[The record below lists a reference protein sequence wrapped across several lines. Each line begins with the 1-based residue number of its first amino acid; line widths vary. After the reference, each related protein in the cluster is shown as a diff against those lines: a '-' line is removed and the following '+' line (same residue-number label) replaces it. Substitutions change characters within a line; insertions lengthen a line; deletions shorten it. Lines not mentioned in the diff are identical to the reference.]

1 MESNRPILNYI
12 TLVLKSQVLQR
23 WGRRSG
29 AVFALVLSVA
39 FSLVGQVVMNEAV
52 YAVNTDNFY
61 FSDFTADY
69 YLSKD
74 AEGVSHLR
82 VVEQLTAEFPDFNQ
96 NKGIRREIP
105 FANQGGINTVLPNL
119 TRNDIKVLRNGE
131 PEPIWDINRNGD
143 YYAVETGTDDYV
155 LGTQVYTLEY
165 EFEKVVTDFGSHQE
179 LYWDTNGTGWM
190 QRFDKVTARVHFDDD
205 VEAAFT
211 GESSCYVGSYGES
224 GMDRCTSFE
233 ISDGME
239 FTAQN
244 LAPYENLTFEVEF
257 KPGTFTVP
265 EPENDY
271 TMVIALVIVT
281 VGCGAFLGYRLMKY
295 QKIAQKIKEYKG
307 IFVAPQYQPHSDYSL
322 AEMAEIYLGKKKDV
336 KVGILLDL
344 IVKKKVELHKK
355 GDEGIN
361 IKHRWALVVKDTDIR
376 EEGMVVLEILANK
389 LIIKPGDVIELE
401 SRTATTML
409 RELGK
414 QFDRVVSDDLK
425 EAGLVTGKYKIGNTG
440 SLNAVSGLFSS
451 VMATFMT
458 AFIIVMLIAGLTDGV
473 ALDTG
478 IVVRKNM
485 VFGVPAVIIMAVM
498 VFTTIT
504 VAFWTGKR
512 TRVIGE
518 VTTKGMEA
526 SKYMEGLKL
535 YIKMAETDRMKMLQ
549 SVKGVDTT
557 PEGIVKL
564 YEKLLPYAAV
574 FGLEESWM
582 NEMKEF
588 CNAKEVVEPDYLMT
602 GIAVS
607 QLSRTMRSAAG
618 YASSSGHTIAG
629 GGSYSSSS
637 SGGGGGGFSGGGG
650 GGGGGGGR

>member
-1 MESNRPILNYI
+1 MKRFGI
-12 TLVLKSQVLQR
+12 TLFSIMFVLVCQVYVGV
-23 WGRRSG
+23 GRAS
-29 AVFALVLSVA
+29 AVD
-39 FSLVGQVVMNEAV
+39 
-52 YAVNTDNFY
+52 TDNFY

-74 AEGVSHLR
+74 TNGISHLR
-82 VVEQLTAEFPDFNQ
+82 VVEQLTAEFPNFNQ

-131 PEPIWDINRNGD
+131 PEPIWDISRNGD
-143 YYAVETGTDDYV
+143 YYSVETGTDDYV
-155 LGTQVYTLEY
+155 LGTQIYTLEY
-165 EFEKVVTDFGSHQE
+165 EFEKVVTDFGDYQE
-179 LYWDTNGTGWM
+179 LYWDTNGTGWP
-190 QRFDKVTARVHFDDD
+190 QRFSQLTARLHFDDES
-205 VEAAFT
+205 VWT
-211 GESSCYVGSYGES
+211 GEAWCYVGSYGQS
-224 GMDRCTSFE
+224 GQNRCTIIE
-233 ISDGME
+233 TSDGVE
-239 FTAQN
+239 FSANN
-244 LAPYENLTFEVEF
+244 LGVHENLTFDAELLPNSFV
-257 KPGTFTVP
+257 VP
-265 EPENDY
+265 EPEKDY
-271 TMVIALVIVT
+271 TLLIVAGVVIV
-281 VGCGAFLGYRLMKY
+281 GCLALLAYKIKKY
-295 QKIAQKIKEYKG
+295 QETAQKIKEYNG
-307 IFVAPQYQPHSDYSL
+307 IFVAPQYQPHPEYSL
-322 AEMAEIYLGKKKDV
+322 AEMAEVYLGKKKDV

-361 IKHRWALVVKDTDIR
+361 IKSRWALLVKDTDIR
-376 EEGMVVLEILANK
+376 EEGKILLELLANNLNVK
-389 LIIKPGDVIELE
+389 VGDVIELE
-401 SRTATTML
+401 SRMATTTL
-409 RELGK
+409 IGLGK
-414 QFDRVVSDDLK
+414 EFDKVVLEDAKKDDL
-425 EAGLVTGKYKIGNTG
+425 VDDSYKIGDVK
-440 SLNAVSGLFSS
+440 SLSAIKGLISAFL
-451 VMATFMT
+451 MAS
-458 AFIIVMLIAGLTDGV
+458 IVLGCV
-473 ALDTG
+473 F
-478 IVVRKNM
+478 VVGFGFKDDLNLG
-485 VFGVPAVIIMAVM
+485 FGVGKEVVMKEPALITIAVTLIITLTFVLWM
-498 VFTTIT
+498 
-504 VAFWTGKR
+504 
-512 TRVIGE
+512 GE
-518 VTTKGMEA
+518 RAKIIKSITTKGMKA

-535 YIKMAETDRMKMLQ
+535 YIEMAEAERMKMLQ

-557 PEGIVKL
+557 PGGIVKL